1 MLVFVPWACMYSLP
15 FPPLLSPASS
25 SLSVWGHFAKTWV
38 SLQTTT
44 CRRKSTKYFDIVSL
58 TWEEVLQSMHL
69 LPNLSSKFHHL
80 TPKLPSNSQIGYTC
94 RRMLCSAGWLRC
106 RPNDS
111 ENINIIQPT
120 FVYFG
125 PTFCNCSSKIFYEGI
140 FTYLWVYPWYTNVDN
155 AWLIWLAL
163 YCFWHLSFLIFS
175 FIPLP
180 QSSDSTVDNP

>member
-15 FPPLLSPASS
+15 FPPLPFPASS

-44 CRRKSTKYFDIVSL
+44 CRRKSTKYFDIISL

-69 LPNLSSKFHHL
+69 LPNLSSKSHHL
-80 TPKLPSNSQIGYTC
+80 TPKLPSNSPIGYTC
-94 RRMLCSAGWLRC
+94 RPMLCSAGWLRC

-140 FTYLWVYPWYTNVDN
+140 FTYLWVYPWYTNVGN

-180 QSSDSTVDNP
+180 QS